1 MKDTSYKSLSIKS
14 LALYFI
20 ILILVGVVFH
30 NHFVGWHWV
39 LWGVGATTFFFLG
52 SWQFIERSGNMNPKR
67 FLLFVF
73 VFALVIRV
81 LYVWLMCYYY
91 TFKTGIPL
99 EYGAIDSLSYHRNA
113 LQFGKII
120 ESGHLHEFINAIY
133 SHHIAFSDLGYV
145 ITLACVYS
153 VFGPNILIPHILH
166 SLLSAYVCVLTYRL
180 SDRLFDNRTARIA
193 AVMSAFM
200 PLFIYYC
207 GLHLKEMDFA
217 FFLILCIERIDFV
230 MRERKNLVWNIFLI
244 LFSSLMIFSYRVITG
259 LCLFVSFFVYIFVN
273 QHIARKV
280 RAISVSVAVASLA
293 LFVFSGVG
301 WEIKNTILYAIA
313 HVDYNFQYLPGAFV
327 LPLPKLTVDGNEN
340 LKLINGMVFVK
351 NIIGFFAMYSLT
363 IAYRE
368 KKLRDISLL
377 ALVPI
382 TYLAIVSSIC
392 FFSIERFYFPAL
404 PCLTVLAAYAIAH
417 FEKKDMKWFNAYL
430 VVLLVAIIFWSYYNV
445 ITS

>member
-1 MKDTSYKSLSIKS
+1 MKDTSYKLLSIKS

-20 ILILVGVVFH
+20 TLILVGVVFH

-91 TFKTGIPL
+91 TFKTGLPL
-99 EYGAIDSLSYHRNA
+99 EYGASDSLGYHHKA
-113 LQFGKII
+113 LQLGKII
-120 ESGHLHEFINAIY
+120 ENGQLRDFINAVLAQ
-133 SHHIAFSDLGYV
+133 HIAFSDLGYV
-145 ITLACVYS
+145 VTLGCIYGLL
-153 VFGPNILIPHILH
+153 GPNILIPHLFH
-166 SLLSAYVCVLTYRL
+166 SLLSAYICVSVYRL
-180 SDRLFDNRTARIA
+180 ADRLFDNRTARVS
-193 AVMSAFM
+193 AVMTAFM

-207 GLHLKEMDFA
+207 GLHLKEIDFA

-230 MRERKNLVWNIFLI
+230 MRERKNIVWNIFLI
-244 LFSSLMIFSYRVITG
+244 LFSSLMIFSYRVTAG
-259 LCLFVSFFVYIFVN
+259 LCLFVSFFVYVFVN
-273 QHIARKV
+273 QHITIKA
-280 RAISVSVAVASLA
+280 RAIGVSVAVASLA
-293 LFVFSGVG
+293 LFVFSGFG

-351 NIIGFFAMYSLT
+351 NVIGFFAMYSFI

-368 KKLRDISLL
+368 KKLREMSLL
-377 ALVPI
+377 ALVPT
-382 TYLAIVSSIC
+382 TYLAIVASIR
-392 FFSIERFYFPAL
+392 FFSIERFYFPTL
-404 PCLTVLAAYAIAH
+404 PCLTVLAAYALSH

-430 VVLLVAIIFWSYYNV
+430 AVLLVAIMFWSYYNV

>member
-1 MKDTSYKSLSIKS
+1 MKDTLYKSFSIKS
-14 LALYFI
+14 LALYFVT
-20 ILILVGVVFH
+20 LILVSVVFH

-39 LWGVGATTFFFLG
+39 LWGAGATTFFFLG
-52 SWQFIERSGNMNPKR
+52 SWLFIEKTKDVNPRR
-67 FLLFVF
+67 FLLL
-73 VFALVIRV
+73 VFAFALIIRV

-91 TFKTGIPL
+91 TVKTGMPL
-99 EYGAIDSLSYHRNA
+99 EYNASDSLNYHHNA

-120 ESGHLHEFINAIY
+120 ESGRFHEFVNAVY
-133 SHHIAFSDLGYV
+133 SHRIAFSDLGYV
-145 ITLACVYS
+145 ISLACVYS

-166 SLLSAYVCVLTYRL
+166 SLFSAYICVLAYRL
-180 SDRLFDNRTARIA
+180 SDRLFDNRTARVA
-193 AVMSAFM
+193 AVISAFM

-230 MRERKNLVWNIFLI
+230 MRERKNVVWNIFLI
-244 LFSSLMIFSYRVITG
+244 LFSSLMIFSYRVTTG

-273 QHIARKV
+273 QHITRKARV
-280 RAISVSVAVASLA
+280 TGVVVAATFLA
-293 LFVFSGVG
+293 LFTFSGIG
-301 WEIKNTILYAIA
+301 WEIKSTILFAFTN
-313 HVDYNFQYLPGAFV
+313 VDYNFQYLPGAFV
-327 LPLPKLTVDGNEN
+327 LPLPKMTVDGNEN

-351 NIIGFFAMYSLT
+351 NIIGFFAMYSLI

-368 KKLRDISLL
+368 KKLRDMSLL

-382 TYLAIVSSIC
+382 TYLAIVSSIR

-430 VVLLVAIIFWSYYNV
+430 AVLLAAIMFWSYYNV
-445 ITS
+445 VTS